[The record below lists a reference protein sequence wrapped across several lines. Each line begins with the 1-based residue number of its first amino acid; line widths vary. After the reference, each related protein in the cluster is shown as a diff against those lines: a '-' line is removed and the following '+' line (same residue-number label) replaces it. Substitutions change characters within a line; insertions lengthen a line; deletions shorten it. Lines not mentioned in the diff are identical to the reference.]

1 MISDFDGLSRNVR
14 KFDFPFL
21 CLNFLDDNVLQ
32 NNSKNVNHLHIKYLI
47 PLQKG
52 IKEILSNSKDTLIIE
67 ANYSGQLSKLISMET
82 GFQINHTLFK
92 YDGEPF
98 YPEQIIDK
106 VEDLI

>member
-1 MISDFDGLSRNVR
+1 MATNKDILERLNCIEANVSTGQLEEIHQTV
-14 KFDFPFL
+14 KE
-21 CLNFLDDNVLQ
+21 
-32 NNSKNVNHLHIKYLI
+32 
-47 PLQKG
+47 

-67 ANYSGQLSKLISMET
+67 ANYTGQLSKLISMET

-98 YPEQIIDK
+98 YPDQIIDK

>member
-1 MISDFDGLSRNVR
+1 
-14 KFDFPFL
+14 
-21 CLNFLDDNVLQ
+21 
-32 NNSKNVNHLHIKYLI
+32 
-47 PLQKG
+47 
-52 IKEILSNSKDTLIIE
+52 
-67 ANYSGQLSKLISMET
+67 MET